1 MELKPLDINDL
12 KRMLGEKEIHIE
24 QLTQAIYQLEQE
36 PADKP
41 KEPAPPGREPG
52 DDRPA

>member
-12 KRMLGEKEIHIE
+12 KRMLGEKDILIE

-36 PADKP
+36 QKD
-41 KEPAPPGREPG
+41 KEPAPPGREPV